1 MRKNVYRIDEIC
13 EIKSGKRLPKNCDFA
28 QHVTAFPYIRGRDIK
43 NGKINTEN
51 LFFIEEDVHLK
62 IKKYIIET
70 DDIALT
76 IVGSVGDVAYATD
89 STNGYH
95 LTENAVRLTKFK
107 DFVNSKYLFY
117 VLNQRQYYN
126 YMQLIAGAAAQ
137 PKLGIYKVERIRVE
151 LPNIYTQQ
159 RIASILSAYDDLI
172 ENNNRRIKIL
182 EQMAENLYKEWFVRF
197 RFPGHESVK
206 MKDGSPCGWVLS
218 SSQTCMHRP
227 ETWHYG
233 MFAELNRFVRGKNI
247 TSANMSNGDIPVI
260 SAGIEPSGYHN
271 QCNVIGKSLTISS
284 SGANAGYLK
293 YHQSDIWAAD
303 CSYCQDE
310 KKLWF
315 IYNALNFLQPVI
327 RNLQIGAAQPH
338 VYPKHINKINTIIP
352 DDKTI
357 DAYCTQVEP
366 IYQQIFILKAKNRN
380 LTKQRDMLLPRL
392 MSGKLEV

>member
-1 MRKNVYRIDEIC
+1 MQYPVYRIAELC
-13 EIKSGKRLPKNCDFA
+13 EIKSGKRLPKNCDFSPY
-28 QHVTAFPYIRGRDIK
+28 VTNFPYIRGRDIK
-43 NGKINTEN
+43 NGKINTED
-51 LFFIEEDVHLK
+51 LLFIEEDVHHK

-70 DDIALT
+70 NDIALT
-76 IVGSVGDVAYATD
+76 IVGSVGDVGYATEAV
-89 STNGYH
+89 NGFN
-95 LTENAVRLTKFK
+95 LTENAVRLTNFK
-107 DFVNSKYLFY
+107 KNVYGKYLFY
-117 VLNQRQYYN
+117 VLNQKQYYD

-137 PKLGIYKVERIRVE
+137 PKLGIYKIERIKVE
-151 LPNIYTQQ
+151 LPEISTQR
-159 RIASILSAYDDLI
+159 RISSILSAYDELI
-172 ENNNRRIKIL
+172 ENNNKRIKIL

-197 RFPGHESVK
+197 RFPGYERVK
-206 MKDGSPCGWVLS
+206 MKDASPCGWVLS
-218 SSQTCMHRP
+218 TSQTCMHSP

-247 TSANMSNGDIPVI
+247 TSVEMSNGDIPVI
-260 SAGIEPSGYHN
+260 SAGIEPSGFHN
-271 QCNVIGKSLTISS
+271 QCNVRGKSLTISS

-352 DDKTI
+352 DDKII

-366 IYQQIFILKAKNRN
+366 IYQQIFTLKEKNKN
-380 LTKQRDMLLPRL
+380 LTKQRDLLLPRL